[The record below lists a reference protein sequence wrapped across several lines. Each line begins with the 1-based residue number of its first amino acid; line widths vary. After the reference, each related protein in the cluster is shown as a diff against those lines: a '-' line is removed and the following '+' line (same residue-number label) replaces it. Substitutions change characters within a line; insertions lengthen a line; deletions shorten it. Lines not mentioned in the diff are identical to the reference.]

1 MGRPFGG
8 YTSAKALHS
17 FTRIL
22 RGEHPDLEFGAERA
36 DIAKCR
42 TRYRFR

>member
-1 MGRPFGG
+1 MGCPRGSYSFEE
-8 YTSAKALHS
+8 ALHS
-17 FTRIL
+17 YDRIL

-42 TRYRFR
+42 ASYRFR

>member
-1 MGRPFGG
+1 MGCPRDG
-8 YTSAKALHS
+8 YTSEEALRS
-17 FTRIL
+17 YTRIL

-42 TRYRFR
+42 ASYRFR